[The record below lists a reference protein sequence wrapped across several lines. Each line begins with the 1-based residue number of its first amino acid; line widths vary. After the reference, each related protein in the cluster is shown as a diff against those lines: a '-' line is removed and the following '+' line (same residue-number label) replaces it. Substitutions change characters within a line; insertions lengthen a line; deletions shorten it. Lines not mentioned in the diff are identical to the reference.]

1 MGVHPRSWATDPEHL
16 PVWDD
21 EPARGCAALVL
32 CLLLVLALGLL
43 LGLVWLA
50 VV

>member
-21 EPARGCAALVL
+21 QPLRGCAG
-32 CLLLVLALGLL
+32 LALGLVL
-43 LGLVWLA
+43 VVALAVVLGLVWLA
-50 VV
+50 VA